1 MSTIILLSQENESFE
16 APLEELRLSKL
27 IDTMCEEDE
36 VSLIPLPNVPSKYLK
51 KIIEFC
57 VHYDKEP
64 LSPIE
69 KPLKSNDLTKIIP
82 IWYSEFI
89 DMPQD
94 ELFDLILA
102 TNYMDIKELL
112 DLSCAKVASMIKGRK
127 PEEIRKLFNIKEA

>member
-1 MSTIILLSQENESFE
+1 MSTITLLSQENESFQ

-27 IDTMCEEDE
+27 IDTMCEDEDGLE
-36 VSLIPLPNVPSKYLK
+36 IPLPNVPSKFLK

-57 VHYDKEP
+57 VHYKQEP
-64 LSPIE
+64 LAPIE
-69 KPLKSNDLTKIIP
+69 KPLKSNDLAKIIP
-82 IWYSEFI
+82 VWYSEFI